1 MMERRREISLNFSK
15 DEILLAFAT
24 PLQERLFS
32 LFRPQT
38 DFSINERMHA
48 IDAGLKLGLNHPVL
62 GVGYGR
68 GRLRE
73 GLTELERDGVLEIGH
88 IAHTHNM
95 YVELF
100 AQTGLLGLGIFLWLL
115 FQAVSRTL
123 SSASRFDNIGRIFA
137 LGIAAAWIAF
147 VVTGLG
153 DVPFYHHEIRI
164 LFFTLL
170 ALTHIYS
177 SVPSARN

>member
-1 MMERRREISLNFSK
+1 ML
-15 DEILLAFAT
+15 
-24 PLQERLFS
+24 
-32 LFRPQT
+32 
-38 DFSINERMHA
+38 A

-73 GLTELERDGVLEIGH
+73 GLAELERGGVLDIGH

-100 AQTGLLGLGIFLWLL
+100 AQTGLLGLGTFLWLL
-115 FQAVSRTL
+115 FQAVSQTL
-123 SSASRFDNIGRIFA
+123 SSASRFENADRVFA

-147 VVTGLG
+147 AVTGLG

-164 LFFTLL
+164 MFFTLL
-170 ALTHIYS
+170 ALTHLYS
-177 SVPSARN
+177 YPSAPSAGN

>member
-1 MMERRREISLNFSK
+1 MVGL
-15 DEILLAFAT
+15 LLAFAT
-24 PLQERLFS
+24 PLQQRLFT
-32 LFRPQT
+32 LVRPQS
-38 DFSINERMHA
+38 DFSINDRMA
-48 IDAGLKLGLNHPVL
+48 SMEAGLRVGLDHPLL

-73 GLTELERDGVLEIGH
+73 GLRELQQGGVLDIGH

-100 AQTGLLGLGIFLWLL
+100 AQTGLLGLGTFLWLL
-115 FQAVSRTL
+115 FQALSQTL
-123 SSASRFDNIGRIFA
+123 NNASRFESVNRVLA

-147 VVTGLG
+147 AVTGLG

-170 ALTHIYS
+170 ALTDSHPAVPNTPHI
-177 SVPSARN
+177 